1 MVDHPITKLVIK
13 RRADLPPQEVCE
25 EVLRIGAEGELA
37 WEHYDA
43 GPSAKAVYGD
53 YDHESILWVAKAY
66 KDTLLLHLIADH
78 FRDRDK
84 FSEWL
89 REKGI
94 PAQAWAG

>member
-1 MVDHPITKLVIK
+1 MADPISSLEIK
-13 RRADLPPQEVCE
+13 RAATLPAQEVCE
-25 EVLRIGAEGELA
+25 EVLSIGPQGELV

-43 GPSAKAVYGD
+43 GPSTKAVYGD
-53 YDHESILWVAKAY
+53 YDHESTLWVEARY

-78 FRDRDK
+78 FKDRDT

-89 REKGI
+89 RRKDI